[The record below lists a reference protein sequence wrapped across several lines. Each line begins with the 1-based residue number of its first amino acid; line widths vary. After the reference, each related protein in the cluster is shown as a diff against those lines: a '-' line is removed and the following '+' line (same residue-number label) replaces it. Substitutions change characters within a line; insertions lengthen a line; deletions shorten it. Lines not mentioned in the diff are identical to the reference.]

1 MFRACLAVVLLSFSL
16 TSLADVK
23 AGQMATHFKMPG
35 MKTGNLTRLKN
46 YRGKVMS
53 LEFWAY
59 WCGPFL

>member
-46 YRGKVMS
+46 YRGKVLHQRS
-53 LEFWAY
+53 QHY